1 MIPTISIPIL
11 DDLEEKA
18 YSYFSD
24 KVPSIPAEAKET
36 IVKFLPY
43 AVILILLAQAAAI
56 ISFFQISTVFDGLG
70 YLYSV
75 NPGVVGVISI
85 ILLGLAI
92 FLEAT
97 ALPSLFR
104 HMRYGWKLL
113 LYAVVVTQIN
123 ELINLNIINLLF
135 SGLVILF
142 ILFQTRDRYR

>member
-1 MIPTISIPIL
+1 MIPTISIAEL

-18 YSYFSD
+18 YSYFSE
-24 KVPSIPAEAKET
+24 KVPAIPAEAKET

-43 AVILILLAQAAAI
+43 AVILIIIAQVAAI

-70 YLYSV
+70 YLYSI
-75 NPGVVGVISI
+75 NPGVIGVIGM

-92 FLEAT
+92 FLECV
-97 ALPSLFR
+97 ALSFLFKHR
-104 HMRYGWKLL
+104 LYGWRLL
-113 LYAVVVTQIN
+113 MYAVILTQIN

-135 SGLVILF
+135 SGLIILF

>member
-1 MIPTISIPIL
+1 MMPTISIPFL

-56 ISFFQISTVFDGLG
+56 VSFFQISTVFDGLG

-75 NPGVVGVISI
+75 NPGVIGVISI
-85 ILLGLAI
+85 ILLGLALC
-92 FLEAT
+92 LEAM
-97 ALPSLFR
+97 ALSYLFKHR
-104 HMRYGWKLL
+104 LYGWRLL
-113 LYAVVVTQIN
+113 TYAVILTQIN

-135 SGLVILF
+135 SGLIILF

>member
-1 MIPTISIPIL
+1 MIPTISVPFL

-18 YSYFSD
+18 YSYFTD
-24 KVPSIPAEAKET
+24 KVPSIPAEAKDT

-43 AVILILLAQAAAI
+43 AVILIILAQASAI
-56 ISFFQISTVFDGLG
+56 ISFFQVSTVFDGLG

-75 NPGVVGVISI
+75 NPGIVGVVGI
-85 ILLGLAI
+85 IILGLAI

-97 ALPSLFR
+97 ALSFLFKHR
-104 HMRYGWKLL
+104 LYGWRLL
-113 LYAVVVTQIN
+113 VYAVLLTQIN
-123 ELINLNIINLLF
+123 ELINLNIINFLF